1 MTLVAK
7 STLQK
12 TKIERTNYG
21 KVKDVLP
28 LPNLIGVQ
36 INSFNWFLHDG
47 IREVFEEIYPIES
60 ANKELELQFVDYEF
74 GDPSYT
80 IDECKEE
87 FLTYSRPLRATFRL
101 INKATGEIK
110 ESKIFMGDFPMMTDS
125 GTFVVNGGER
135 VVISQLVRSPGAYFS
150 EVMDVNKGKMTYGG
164 EIIPARG
171 TWIEFETD
179 GNDLVNVRIDRN
191 KKLPA
196 TVLLKA
202 IIASDEFEDQNSTIM
217 ELFGDDYRL
226 VNTLN
231 KDDTASTKDAMI
243 EIYNKLRPGEPATEE
258 GSKILLR
265 QRFFDSKRYDLAKA
279 GRYKLNRKLSVYERL
294 LGKII
299 AEPLVSAE
307 GEVVYKKGT
316 LIDKEKL
323 EKLKA
328 DKFFEKGAHSVELK
342 LNTELDDDTHVNIV
356 KVFTSEEQDRVMNI
370 IGTDL
375 NIKKKYVTMPDIIAT
390 FSFVMNMLEGFDVND
405 DIDHL
410 SNRRVKPVGE
420 LVQNQFKIGL
430 SRMERTV
437 REKMSISDTT
447 GMTPQN
453 ISNVRPLTAAIKEF
467 FSSSQL
473 SQYADQVNPLSELSH
488 KRRISALGAGGLT
501 RERAGAV
508 VRDVHATHYG
518 RICPVETP
526 EGGNIGLINNLAN
539 YAIIDEYGFIETPY
553 RKVDKKTGKLTD
565 ECVYMAADEEYE
577 YTIAEA
583 NIPLDEEGRIK
594 PERVVAR
601 HKGEN
606 IEANREDIDFVGV
619 SSKQII
625 SVAASCIPFL
635 ENDDGQRALMGANM
649 QKQAIPLLRPDSPI
663 VGTGMEKYVAHDS
676 GVCQIAR
683 EDGTVKYV
691 DSDRIEI
698 EGKKGTEVYK
708 LHKFQRSNQGTAII
722 QNPIVDAGQKVKKG
736 DIIADGPATRD
747 GEMALGQNVVV
758 AFMTWDGYNFE
769 DAVIMS
775 DRVIKDDV
783 YTSLHIESY
792 DVECRDTKLG
802 HEEIT
807 RDIPNV
813 SEESKQQLDAR
824 GIIVPGWDVR
834 EGDILVG
841 KVTPKGQTEPTP
853 DEKLLMAIFGEKT
866 KEGKD
871 TSLRV
876 PHGGAGT
883 VIDVKVFNRKEGHE
897 MSPGVDQVIRVYIA
911 QKRKIQEGDKMAGRH
926 GNKGVISR
934 ILPQEDMP
942 FLPDGTPVDIMLN
955 PLGVPSRM
963 NIGQILEFHLGM
975 AGKKLGMKFATPVF
989 EGVTNE
995 ELVQLMEEAKM
1006 TKDGKE
1012 VLRDGRTGEKFD
1024 ARVAVG
1030 VMYMI
1035 KLNHMVDDKLHAR
1048 SIGPYSLVTQ
1058 QPLGGKAQNGG
1069 QRVGEMEVWACEAY
1083 GAAHLLQEIMTI
1095 KSDDM
1100 IGRAKT
1106 YEAIIKGKPLPTPG
1120 VPESFRVMVKELQG
1134 LAIDVKLYDVDGNLI
1149 DNKEAAKAIED
1160 EENKLA
1166 YTMKED
1172 IKEFEDQR
1180 VENPFKTF
1188 EGEDDE

>member
-1 MTLVAK
+1 MAK
-7 STLQK
+7 STLPTTEK
-12 TKIERTNYG
+12 FKERINYG

-36 INSFNWFLHDG
+36 INSFKWLLKDG
-47 IREVFEEIYPIES
+47 LREVFEEIYPIEN
-60 ANKELELQFVDYEF
+60 ANGSLELQFVDYEF
-74 GDPSYT
+74 GEPTYS
-80 IDECKEE
+80 IDDCKEQ
-87 FLTYSRPLRATFRL
+87 FLTYSMPLRATFRL
-101 INKATGEIK
+101 INKLTGEIK
-110 ESKIFMGDFPMMTDS
+110 ESKIFMGDFPIMTDS
-125 GTFVVNGGER
+125 GTFVINGGER
-135 VVISQLVRSPGAYFS
+135 VIISQLVRSPGAYFS
-150 EVMDVNKGKMTYGG
+150 QVMDVNKGKMTYGG
-164 EIIPARG
+164 EIIPTRG

-179 GNDLVNVRIDRN
+179 GNDLINVRIDRT

-202 IIASDEFEDQNSTIM
+202 IGIEQNEVLID
-217 ELFGDDYRL
+217 LFGDDYRL
-226 VNTLN
+226 INTLE
-231 KDDTASTKDAMI
+231 KDSTASTKEAMI

-258 GSKILLR
+258 GSKILLI
-265 QRFFDSKRYDLAKA
+265 QRFFDRKRYDLAKA
-279 GRYKLNRKLSVYERL
+279 GRYKLNRKLNVYERL
-294 LGKII
+294 LDKII
-299 AEPLVSAE
+299 AEHLVDAD
-307 GEVVYKKGT
+307 GEIVYKKGT
-316 LIDKEKL
+316 FIDKEKL
-323 EKLKA
+323 DYLRSI
-328 DKFFEKGAHSVELK
+328 KFFENGAHKVTLD
-342 LNTELDDDTHVNIV
+342 LNTDLDDDCNVQIV
-356 KVFTSEEQDRVMNI
+356 KVYTSEDQDRIMNI
-370 IGTDL
+370 IGTDMS
-375 NIKKKYVTMPDIIAT
+375 ITKKYVTMSDIVAT
-390 FSFVMNMLEGFDVND
+390 FSFTMNMLEGFGVND

-420 LVQNQFKIGL
+420 LIQNQFKIGL
-430 SRMERTV
+430 SRMERSV
-437 REKMSISDTT
+437 KEKMSISDTT

-508 VRDVHATHYG
+508 VRDVHVTHYG

-539 YAIIDEYGFIETPY
+539 YAIIDEYGFIKTPY
-553 RKVDKKTGKLTD
+553 RKVDKETGKLTD
-565 ECVYMAADEEYE
+565 ECIYMSADDEYE
-577 YTIAEA
+577 YYIAEA
-583 NIPLDEEGRIK
+583 NIKLDAEGRIA
-594 PERVVAR
+594 EDRVVAR

-606 IEANREDIDFVGV
+606 IEASKEDIDFVGV

-676 GVCQIAR
+676 GVCVLAK

-691 DSDRIEI
+691 DGNRIEV
-698 EGKKGTEVYK
+698 EGKKGTEVYR
-708 LHKFQRSNQGTAII
+708 LHKFQRSNQGTAIV
-722 QNPIVDAGQKVKKG
+722 QHPIVEVGQKVKAG
-736 DIIADGPATRD
+736 EIIADGPATQN

-758 AFMTWDGYNFE
+758 AFMTWNGYNFE

-813 SEESKQQLDAR
+813 GEDSKVQLDSR
-824 GIIVPGWDVR
+824 GIVVPGFDVR
-834 EGDILVG
+834 DGDILVG
-841 KVTPKGQTEPTP
+841 KITPKGQTEPSP

-883 VIDVKVFNRKEGHE
+883 VVDVKVFSRKQGHE
-897 MSPGVDQVIRVYIA
+897 MAPGVNEVIRVYIA

-926 GNKGVISR
+926 GNKGVISK

-942 FLPDGTPVDIMLN
+942 FLEDGTPVDIMLN

-975 AGKKLGMKFATPVF
+975 AGKRLGVKFATPVF
-989 EGVTNE
+989 EGVTND
-995 ELVQLMEEAKM
+995 ELVKLMAESGMAP
-1006 TKDGKE
+1006 DGKE
-1012 VLRDGRTGEKFD
+1012 VLRDGRTGERFD

-1048 SIGPYSLVTQ
+1048 AIGPYSMVTQ

-1134 LAIDVKLYDVDGNLI
+1134 LAIDVKLYDVDGELI
-1149 DNKEAAKAIED
+1149 DNKAASKAIEKEETELVTTLKDEMNKYEDFQYEKFESFED
-1160 EENKLA
+1160 EE
-1166 YTMKED
+1166 
-1172 IKEFEDQR
+1172 
-1180 VENPFKTF
+1180 
-1188 EGEDDE
+1188 